1 MMIVK
6 SVLCVVALQNL
17 QVSAFSTGDPTCCGV
32 SIRGKES
39 RHRIQA
45 VLDGTGNGQKAARPS
60 PPKDFAWKSIAISAV
75 VIFAPLSISAN
86 AVSVQPSAVQSANAL
101 GGLEDS
107 AQRAARQNVQLCLVS
122 HSKEAK
128 CEDMA
133 QVMLVAADTT
143 GLPADEVEQSLA
155 TKAGLAFFLTY
166 VGVSLLAGLKEL
178 VTRIRKFS
186 DTMNS

>member
-107 AQRAARQNVQLCLVS
+107 AQRAARQNVQLWLRRILQVYQPMKS
-122 HSKEAK
+122 SKAWQLR
-128 CEDMA
+128 
-133 QVMLVAADTT
+133 QVW
-143 GLPADEVEQSLA
+143 PS
-155 TKAGLAFFLTY
+155 
-166 VGVSLLAGLKEL
+166 S
-178 VTRIRKFS
+178 
-186 DTMNS
+186 